1 MKNNYS
7 QTRLTIRELK
17 KALVLENH
25 KEEQSGIFNNKTL
38 EMARQIIENDVV
50 FTNLPYGYQDEN
62 GKVVLVGYP
71 SVFNHMLA
79 LYFPEE
85 MGVSLERTETA
96 LLGDKK
102 VAVKDLTGSF
112 NNIMLLKQDI
122 EKSGATKEELDQLNE
137 IVSRYN
143 DYGIS
148 FVIYTTK
155 EQAFLAN
162 TLI

>member
-1 MKNNYS
+1 MKDNYS
-7 QTRLTIRELK
+7 QTKLTIHELK
-17 KALVLENH
+17 NALVLEKH
-25 KEEQSGIFNNKTL
+25 KEEQSGIFNNTTFEK
-38 EMARQIIENDVV
+38 ARQIVENDIV

-71 SVFNHMLA
+71 SVFNHILA

-85 MGVSLERTETA
+85 MGVDSGRTETTIF
-96 LLGDKK
+96 GDKK

-143 DYGIS
+143 YYSIT